1 LDVDIRGL
9 GIELDSISKQN
20 SIGNMLQ
27 YQISSLDV
35 KENSN
40 LDVDIRGLGIE
51 LDPISKQNSI
61 GNMLQ
66 YQISSL
72 DAKENSNLESK
83 EVTNIN
89 SCLDVCVGS
98 NWKSTFSF

>member
-35 KENSN
+35 KENSK

-51 LDPISKQNSI
+51 LDPISSKI
-61 GNMLQ
+61 V
-66 YQISSL
+66 
-72 DAKENSNLESK
+72 LEICCN
-83 EVTNIN
+83 T
-89 SCLDVCVGS
+89 
-98 NWKSTFSF
+98 KSAVWMRRKIAT